1 MELIH
6 GVYEALINQAI
17 QDKLDLINPAD
28 TLVAKESID
37 SSSSNEW
44 LAKYLAGTVSVVLQE
59 KFKSDKR
66 EKTISEQ
73 VECVNR
79 ILQYIEQEWDYNL
92 DDDLITDTDQ
102 FLRGIYNKV
111 GYSDAQIIA
120 KSRIHPMSGYRT
132 SSLFT

>member
-17 QDKLDLINPAD
+17 QDRLDLINPAD

-59 KFKSDKR
+59 KFKNDKR

-73 VECVNR
+73 VECHCC
-79 ILQYIEQEWDYNL
+79 
-92 DDDLITDTDQ
+92 
-102 FLRGIYNKV
+102 LRV
-111 GYSDAQIIA
+111 
-120 KSRIHPMSGYRT
+120 
-132 SSLFT
+132 